1 MKTLSDIVNAIKD
14 KLLSDEAQ
22 AAISTTTA
30 VIAATG
36 PTGTIVATAGTALN
50 DLLKVSDDISMRN
63 LFREL
68 NTGLNQEMAI
78 NQLYNYVNTS
88 QRRAY
93 WVKDAMLKARASSS
107 PLVQLLLGVIL
118 SDHVK
123 EPSDYTEDDLVIT
136 QALDNAT
143 DWDIKN
149 FYEELGKYIN
159 TGDSFNPIPEEIK
172 KYDFM
177 FQWAN
182 NNRILNRI
190 SGTSPD
196 FHVPGEQDETQNT
209 FTLILEG
216 VYEINACT
224 KKLYGYCERIKQK
237 LVDSFEE

>member
-1 MKTLSDIVNAIKD
+1 MKSLSDIVNAIKD

-22 AAISTTTA
+22 AAISTSTA

-107 PLVQLLLGVIL
+107 SLVQLLLGVIL

-123 EPSDYTEDDLVIT
+123 EPSDYTEDDLIIT

-159 TGDSFNPIPEEIK
+159 TGDSFNPTPEEIK

-177 FQWAN
+177 F
-182 NNRILNRI
+182 
-190 SGTSPD
+190 
-196 FHVPGEQDETQNT
+196 
-209 FTLILEG
+209 
-216 VYEINACT
+216 
-224 KKLYGYCERIKQK
+224 
-237 LVDSFEE
+237 